1 LVSDTR
7 GRFESTF
14 KPPIYVDSGGLRCD
28 HPACSPEDMDTL
40 CGRYKG
46 FYRFA
51 QFLENLAQGI
61 ADGTIPV
68 PE

>member
-1 LVSDTR
+1 MTYTLASSGSEGLLVSVYDYMGLFKQLLDT
-7 GRFESTF
+7 
-14 KPPIYVDSGGLRCD
+14 
-28 HPACSPEDMDTL
+28 CSPEDMDTL